1 MEKLQ
6 FRLAKLIAEH
16 VNTESKM
23 KSRIEYLEAQQYYQQ
38 CSILL
43 HFIPSLLLLLSSKR
57 TLPILAEIYRRGCNG
72 RRNNRGDGSEKERQK
87 AVFELKD
94 KASLKNCIIGAAS
107 GAEGSADGVHCTGGG
122 CDVTMFV
129 TGGGAK
135 DAADKVMQFNGKGTA
150 TIKNFWVDTFTRFI
164 RTCGNCENQY
174 KRTIVISNLT
184 AINGASGQ
192 FIAGI
197 NFNYGDSA
205 TLTQIKL
212 GGSTAKKVNPC
223 KRFVVYLKD
232 KERPSPMELILMEN
246 IASIRLLTLPICH
259 KRRIWRFSIF
269 CMTCIFIYH

>member
-1 MEKLQ
+1 MFHSLIFHTIFTAFAFCQVGHCQ
-6 FRLAKLIAEH
+6 FWP
-16 VNTESKM
+16 
-23 KSRIEYLEAQQYYQQ
+23 KSVGEDVTVDATIVETAVKKSVKRQ
-38 CSILL
+38 CL
-43 HFIPSLLLLLSSKR
+43 
-57 TLPILAEIYRRGCNG
+57 T
-72 RRNNRGDGSEKERQK
+72 
-87 AVFELKD
+87 
-94 KASLKNCIIGAAS
+94 S
-107 GAEGSADGVHCTGGG
+107 GTEGSADGVHCTGGG
-122 CDVTMFV
+122 CDVTNVWFENVGEDAITFYGLTSDSIKYTV

-150 TIKNFWVDTFTRFI
+150 TIRNFWVDTFTRFI

-184 AINGASGQ
+184 ALNGASGQ

-269 CMTCIFIYH
+269 CMTCIFIHH